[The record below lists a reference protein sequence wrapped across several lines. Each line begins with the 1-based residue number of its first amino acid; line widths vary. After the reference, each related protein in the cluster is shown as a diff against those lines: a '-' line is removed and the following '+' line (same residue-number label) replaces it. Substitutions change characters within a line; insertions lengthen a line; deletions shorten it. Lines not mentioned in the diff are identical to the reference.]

1 VADEN
6 TQTSASSETPSSDV
20 PAGGGAA
27 VAETPAWD
35 GSFDSV
41 EKQPWWQQI
50 PDDARGHLRKNFDD
64 HSFLKT
70 VLDGDEGAQRLRAET
85 ESLRKSLGEEVAKY
99 KGEAE
104 TWKSKHDATKSE
116 FDRYRTEAEERELS
130 RRDEEVRTKF
140 PDIYGHAEKDPE
152 GNITGGAIVE
162 FARLTANG
170 VSDARAAKAVR
181 AMFDLPDPAK
191 PAPEKPKE
199 RDVKPPASVD
209 LANKGG
215 LNPAETVHKPAV
227 PSSED
232 AHRAYKKKLETEE
245 P

>member
-6 TQTSASSETPSSDV
+6 TQSPAGADTSSDV
-20 PAGGGAA
+20 PAGGADSTLAA
-27 VAETPAWD
+27 TPAWD

-50 PDDARGHLRKNFDD
+50 PESDRGHLKKGFDD
-64 HSFLKT
+64 HAFLKT
-70 VLDGDEGAQRLRAET
+70 VLDGDEGAKRLRAET

-130 RRDEEVRTKF
+130 RRDEEVRTRF
-140 PDIYGHAEKDPE
+140 PDIYGHVEKDDK
-152 GNITGGAIVE
+152 GAITGGAIVE
-162 FARLTANG
+162 FARLTGNG
-170 VSDARAAKAVR
+170 VSDERAAKAVR

-199 RDVKPPASVD
+199 RDVTPPASVG

-232 AHRAYKKKLETEE
+232 AHRAYKKKLEDEE